1 MDQGLCRLT
10 RIKWQIKINLAPD
23 VKYVIDVNT
32 VIESLRKNQGLHW
45 NGNEGNA
52 KEGDR

>member
-1 MDQGLCRLT
+1 MVLMIFSCLFVDFKFVLKC
-10 RIKWQIKINLAPD
+10 I
-23 VKYVIDVNT
+23 KYVIDVNT
-32 VIESLRKNQGLHW
+32 VIESQGLYW